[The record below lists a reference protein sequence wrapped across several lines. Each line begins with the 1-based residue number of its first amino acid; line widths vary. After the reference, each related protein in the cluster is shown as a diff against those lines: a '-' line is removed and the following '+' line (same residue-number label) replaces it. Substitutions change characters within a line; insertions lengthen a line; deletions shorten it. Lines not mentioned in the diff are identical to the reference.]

1 MNLFTGLGFPP
12 PGSSRPEESAEMDD
26 PHDPMLLPWIDQPR
40 RIKAPAQEAW
50 PVLLCAVAVLG
61 LLSLIV

>member
-1 MNLFTGLGFPP
+1 
-12 PGSSRPEESAEMDD
+12 MDD
-26 PHDPMLLPWIDQPR
+26 PHDPMLLPWIDRPR
-40 RIKAPAQEAW
+40 HPKAPAPEAW

>member
-1 MNLFTGLGFPP
+1 M
-12 PGSSRPEESAEMDD
+12 MDD